1 MNNLQKV
8 NLLRTAKAL
17 LLDKVHHLEMA
28 NFAVDSTG
36 ASPCLLAPSR
46 LRQHVEQARLSDAPL
61 CGTSTCFA
69 GYGPVAG
76 IAPLIGE
83 DDWRAYIWRV
93 YGVPVVGVLESF
105 LFSCYHPNC
114 AESCAVRALIA
125 TTRPQF
131 MRAIEAIWTGYAEH
145 RAVECL
151 SYDNLC
157 IQLGDGTNEGKL
169 IPTAENL
176 LRLIDEAMKQFG
188 ETWGEQPQ

>member
-8 NLLRTAKAL
+8 NLLRTARAL
-17 LLDKVHHLEMA
+17 LLDKGHHLEMA
-28 NFAVDSTG
+28 NYAVDSTG

-46 LRQHVEQARLSDAPL
+46 LRQCVEQARLSDAPL

-83 DDWRAYIWRV
+83 DDWRAYISRA
-93 YGVPVVGVLESF
+93 YGSAALEEPF

-114 AESCAVRALIA
+114 AESCAVRALIV

-131 MRAIEAIWTGYAEH
+131 LRSMELVWAHYAEYNL
-145 RAVECL
+145 VSNL
-151 SYDNLC
+151 NYDNLC

-188 ETWGEQPQ
+188 ETWEEQSQ